1 MRRIKSFFE
10 NQTFFGKNYKIFAI
24 ISSKS
29 DIWQK
34 MHVPCK
40 NILDRQS
47 LTAPCGRA
55 AHHAQA
61 AAGRIQLDVS
71 AGAAPGHGVVGEGQ
85 AAGAVRIGI
94 SQRQP
99 AVKGQREVARRGSSQ
114 VKADVVP
121 AALPDVVVVTGEK
134 VLSPTACGRSPSQRG
149 PRKKK
154 TASLRTRFV
163 CCLLIPLSP
172 LRGAG
177 SQCPPAP
184 SG

>member
-1 MRRIKSFFE
+1 MRRIKSFFG

-40 NILDRQS
+40 NILDGQS

-55 AHHAQA
+55 AHHAQTA
-61 AAGRIQLDVS
+61 ARRIQLDVP
-71 AGAAPGHGVVGEGQ
+71 AGAAPGHGVVGKGQ

-99 AVKGQREVARRGSSQ
+99 AVKGQREVARRGWQSGQSRRPR
-114 VKADVVP
+114 P
-121 AALPDVVVVTGEK
+121 ALRRPAGP
-134 VLSPTACGRSPSQRG
+134 QR
-149 PRKKK
+149 PRRQAAFSAPRDSTRGTSFFKLCCRAFINRYL
-154 TASLRTRFV
+154 TIILGSLCEGAV
-163 CCLLIPLSP
+163 
-172 LRGAG
+172 RGAD
-177 SQCPPAP
+177 
-184 SG
+184 